1 MNTSS
6 IEQHLYLKTLFRFS
20 GSSTYKGVESQESE
34 LDDITFGEKL
44 LPSKSGNSS
53 VL

>member
-1 MNTSS
+1 MNTSC
-6 IEQHLYLKTLFRFS
+6 IEQPLYLKTLFRFS
-20 GSSTYKGVESQESE
+20 GSSTYKGVKSKGSE

>member
-20 GSSTYKGVESQESE
+20 GSSTYKGVKSKGSE

>member
-6 IEQHLYLKTLFRFS
+6 IEQPLFLKTLFRFS
-20 GSSTYKGVESQESE
+20 GSSTYKGVKSKGSE

>member
-1 MNTSS
+1 MNISC
-6 IEQHLYLKTLFRFS
+6 IEQPLYLKTLFRFS
-20 GSSTYKGVESQESE
+20 GSSTYQGVESKGSE

>member
-20 GSSTYKGVESQESE
+20 GSSTYRGVKSKGSE

>member
-1 MNTSS
+1 MSTSY
-6 IEQHLYLKTLFRFS
+6 IEQPLYLKTLFRFS
-20 GSSTYKGVESQESE
+20 GSSTYRGVKSKGSE

>member
-6 IEQHLYLKTLFRFS
+6 IEQPLYLKTLFRFS
-20 GSSTYKGVESQESE
+20 GSSTYRGVKSKGSE